1 MQNMAIDGIYRKNNN
16 TQHNNKDNKYATTQ
30 RTCNNSTTYQKY
42 NNIPEMPEMH
52 LDDVKE
58 GWRIKRTGGKSPEY
72 IPRVPR
78 ELIHF
83 CPD

>member
-1 MQNMAIDGIYRKNNN
+1 MSEMQ
-16 TQHNNKDNKYATTQ
+16 
-30 RTCNNSTTYQKY
+30 
-42 NNIPEMPEMH
+42 

-58 GWRIKRTGGKSPEY
+58 RWSVKRTGGKSPEY